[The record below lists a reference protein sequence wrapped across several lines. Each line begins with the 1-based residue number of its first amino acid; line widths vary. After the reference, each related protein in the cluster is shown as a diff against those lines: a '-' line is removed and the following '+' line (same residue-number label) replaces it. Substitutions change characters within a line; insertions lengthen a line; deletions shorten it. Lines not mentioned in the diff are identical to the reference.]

1 MGFDF
6 YTRMNIR
13 KRGKKRR
20 PRRLYKVAL
29 DEVSGVDLPA
39 NQEPGWLV
47 MKSADGDAGYNSTL
61 YLRRAVFRCDPDAY
75 PPNVSNAIHVIR
87 KALSNYDEEDF
98 DDQGE
103 IEYDLQDPETRDF
116 VFNLMLDDVKP
127 FAKELLKPDVEF
139 NTLSPIAKAVRKD
152 LEVITKQQTNKNIYK
167 YVNDWMEQNSI
178 PYVVKSEMVTYVD
191 DPSDLTLKLV
201 RKMSR
206 HLLPE

>member
-1 MGFDF
+1 MGFSF
-6 YTRMNIR
+6 TSRININ

-29 DEVSGVDLPA
+29 DEISGVDLPA

-47 MKSADGDAGYNSTL
+47 MKSADGNAGYNSTL

-75 PPNVSNAIHVIR
+75 PPNVANAIQVIR
-87 KALSNYDEEDF
+87 KALSNYDEDDF
-98 DDQGE
+98 NDEGE
-103 IEYDLQDPETRDF
+103 YEYDLHDPETRDF
-116 VFNLMLDDVKP
+116 IFNLMLDDVKP
-127 FAKELLKPDVEF
+127 HAKELLKSNVEF

-152 LEVITKQQTNKNIYK
+152 LEVITMQKSDKNIYK
-167 YVNDWMEQNSI
+167 YVNDWMELNSI
-178 PYVVKSEMVTYVD
+178 PYVVKSEMVTYID

-206 HLLPE
+206 HLLPD